1 MKDIIVQEDELEGA
15 QWHTLEQFEANPFP
29 QQVLICSCTRLAAV
43 LRTLI
48 DVCTVLGCSAALP
61 IQQKQQ

>member
-29 QQVLICSCTRLAAV
+29 QQVLSCSCLTAV

-48 DVCTVLGCSAALP
+48 DLCTVLGCSAALP
-61 IQQKQQ
+61 IQQK